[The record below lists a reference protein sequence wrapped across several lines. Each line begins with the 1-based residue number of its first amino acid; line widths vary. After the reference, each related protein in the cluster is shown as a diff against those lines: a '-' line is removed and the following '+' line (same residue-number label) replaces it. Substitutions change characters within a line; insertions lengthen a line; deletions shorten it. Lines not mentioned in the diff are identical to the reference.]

1 MCSAASQDGMSLGVR
16 VRHRGGW
23 GQIPTSPSFSPVFW
37 LSGRGFHA
45 DLALWCPFA
54 RVGLVL
60 DPHPVLVRGG
70 GGALRYR
77 NRCFYILF
85 LLCYWV
91 PPPRLIF

>member
-60 DPHPVLVRGG
+60 DPHPVLVKGRWGG
-70 GGALRYR
+70 TE
-77 NRCFYILF
+77 IQKSVF
-85 LLCYWV
+85 LHPFPPVLLGS
-91 PPPRLIF
+91 PPRLIF